1 MNIAQAHNEQ
11 KLKELLDKLT
21 LHNDNRAMAMEYLQT
36 PEVRDDLLAQAR
48 PSNFLHKNVEQ
59 RLTIGKYLETY
70 RNRKDMDMMARFYKL
85 FWAIGKGTATFML
98 GQDYFYYSR
107 KEKRDW
113 CIDVLGEAAVAAME
127 ATDLTWNRAKD
138 SDWLHHLARTNPAV
152 LEEAQTLAGTEAENV
167 PFLLAGILLCHVTDE
182 AIIRRQ
188 REILLHGHL
197 SCVTEAIQGL
207 QDPDRQLLAEYIR
220 QGDPKRPL
228 PVVNFVTQPIMHYGF
243 VVPANGFLIA
253 QAGAAAFLAGDLCA
267 LRIFASLHS
276 EAIMHRIFD
285 IVPHE
290 IILDRLD
297 LLAEALPRGL
307 ADLLLH
313 LAQYTAYSELAEKLR
328 SKCLPALKDA
338 LKLADEHQY
347 AALCRLYPGTA
358 QKVDGSLEDR
368 IVKALSSVCAFGHS
382 AIQDY
387 LWAKGDLGG
396 TAEALKDAEGN
407 TYTLGRIHSLVTEYK
422 KQYGW
427 NNFACRCAV
436 VVGLVFHAGDLNYII
451 SGNWNV
457 AEKDLREMVEA
468 LLEQGLP
475 AKEVMEILGECI
487 GYFGFDGDAVMI
499 RTAADNLLCKPENLE
514 DLRGAALHGNV
525 HARSM
530 SIAALKTLSD
540 REGLLACAG
549 DSSKQ
554 IKEQLQDV
562 FVDHPAWSEDYVE
575 LLKHKKA
582 AQRLLA
588 AQVLGKLGLKE
599 PLEAALATEKN
610 AKVAQAI
617 MDAVGQSAAP
627 LDANETL
634 AERVLRGNK
643 ARKVQWLLDH
653 PLPALHQNDGT
664 ELPEDVR
671 TAILVAFMDL
681 GRIGRCGTAE
691 ELAKDVKP
699 ADLEALAHEVYE
711 LWLAAGAQAKQKWV
725 LAFAA
730 IYGGSAMVRKL
741 LKAIN
746 DWPQHARGAIACEAV
761 NALILNPDPAAL
773 LAVDA
778 ISRKFKFRQIKTA
791 AAAALENAA
800 QELGISAEELADRIV
815 PDLGFGADGKQVF
828 DYGNRS
834 FTVRLTPTLELEIT
848 NHLGKKVKN
857 LPAPGKTD
865 DAEQANAAYEAFKAM
880 KKQMKATVSAQ
891 KTRLETALSALRCWD
906 GEAWEK
912 LFVGNPVM
920 HQFAI
925 GLVWGVYRDGQLED
939 TFRYMEDGT
948 FNTVD
953 EEEFELPENASIG
966 LVHPVELDEDL
977 LDQWKQQ
984 LEDYE
989 ITQPIIQLERPVYR
1003 VTEDEMGAT
1012 SLERFGGKVLHSLSL
1027 AGKLTG
1033 AGWSRGSVR
1042 DGGMYTEF
1050 YREDAAL
1057 GMAVELK
1064 FSGSFVGYEEESV
1077 TVFDAVFYKPG
1088 TVEHGS
1094 YVYDN
1099 PKEEN
1104 IFSLSRIPARYFS
1117 EVVYQ
1122 LERATAASTET
1133 DADWKEK
1140 RD

>member
-21 LHNDNRAMAMEYLQT
+21 LHYDNRAIAMEYLQA
-36 PEVRDDLLAQAR
+36 PEVRDDLLAQVR

-70 RNRKDMDMMARFYKL
+70 RNRKDMEMMARFYKL

-113 CIDVLGEAAVAAME
+113 CIEVLGEAAVAAME

-167 PFLLAGILLCHVTDE
+167 PVLLAGILLCHATDE

-253 QAGAAAFLAGDLCA
+253 QAGAASFLAGDLCA

-328 SKCLPALKDA
+328 SKCMPALKEA

-347 AALCRLYPGTA
+347 AELCRLYPGVA
-358 QKVDGSLEDR
+358 QKVDSSMEER
-368 IVKALSSVCAFGHS
+368 IIKALSSVCAFGHS
-382 AIQDY
+382 AVQDY
-387 LWAKGDLGG
+387 LWAKGDLSG
-396 TAEALKDAEGN
+396 TAEALMDADGSA
-407 TYTLGRIHSLVTEYK
+407 YVLGRIHGLITEYK
-422 KQYGW
+422 NQYGW
-427 NNFACRCAV
+427 NNFACRCVA
-436 VVGLVFHAGDLNYII
+436 VVGLVFHGSHLNHII
-451 SGNWNV
+451 SGTWMLG
-457 AEKDLREMVEA
+457 EQDLRQTLEA
-468 LLEQGLP
+468 LMEQGLP
-475 AKEVMEILGECI
+475 VKEVMEILGECL
-487 GYFGFDGDAVMI
+487 GNFGFDNDAIMI
-499 RTAADNLLCKPENLE
+499 RTVANDMLCKPENLE
-514 DLRGAALHGNV
+514 DLRGAAVSGNV

-530 SIAALKTLSD
+530 SIAALKTLGD
-540 REGLLACAG
+540 REGLMACAG

-554 IKEQLQDV
+554 IKEQLQDI
-562 FVDHPAWSEDYVE
+562 FVDHPEWSEDYAV

-588 AQVLGKLGLKE
+588 AQVLGKLGMKE

-653 PLPALHQNDGT
+653 PLPALYQNDGT

-791 AAAALENAA
+791 AAVALENAA

-977 LDQWKQQ
+977 LDAWKQQ
-984 LEDYE
+984 LR
-989 ITQPIIQLERPVYR
+989 TMRSPSPSSSWSGLFTGSPRTKWVPPSWNASAARCSTACPWQVSSLVQA
-1003 VTEDEMGAT
+1003 GA
-1012 SLERFGGKVLHSLSL
+1012 
-1027 AGKLTG
+1027 
-1033 AGWSRGSVR
+1033 
-1042 DGGMYTEF
+1042 
-1050 YREDAAL
+1050 AAAS
-1057 GMAVELK
+1057 GMA
-1064 FSGSFVGYEEESV
+1064 
-1077 TVFDAVFYKPG
+1077 AC
-1088 TVEHGS
+1088 
-1094 YVYDN
+1094 
-1099 PKEEN
+1099 
-1104 IFSLSRIPARYFS
+1104 IPN
-1117 EVVYQ
+1117 
-1122 LERATAASTET
+1122 STGRMRLW
-1133 DADWKEK
+1133 AW
-1140 RD
+1140 RWS